1 MFIYI
6 FNSVKGMESKNL
18 VMDEYNIKLNYER
31 DRLYGLSKDSII
43 ELSKLK
49 KNQNGCQS
57 LG

>member
-1 MFIYI
+1 
-6 FNSVKGMESKNL
+6 MESKNL

-49 KNQNGCQS
+49 KRTRMDAKA
-57 LG
+57 